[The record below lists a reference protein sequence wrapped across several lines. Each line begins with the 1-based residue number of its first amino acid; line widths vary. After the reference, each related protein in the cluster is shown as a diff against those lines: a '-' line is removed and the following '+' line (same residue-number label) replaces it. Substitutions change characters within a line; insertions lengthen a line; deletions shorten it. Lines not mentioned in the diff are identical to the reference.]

1 MKIVR
6 AYAWAETVEL
16 LRYPAF
22 VIPTIG
28 FPALFFLFFGRA
40 GSAAGAGASASMASF
55 AAFAVFGVVFFQ
67 FGVGIAQE
75 RSAPWQLFLRVLPVA
90 PWQRLVGRL
99 CSAVL
104 FAAASAGVVVA
115 VALGRSTVAVGGFGW
130 LRLAVALAAGAVP
143 FGLLGIALGYLLS
156 PKAALPIANLV
167 YLGLSYFG
175 GLWTGPDGLHG
186 VARTVSPYLPT
197 RHWSDLV
204 VGAVGDGPWQTVPVL
219 WLAGYAGAF
228 AVLARFA
235 YHRDEARHFA

>member
-1 MKIVR
+1 MNIVR
-6 AYAWAETVEL
+6 AHAWAETVEL

-22 VIPTIG
+22 VLPTIG

-40 GSAAGAGASASMASF
+40 GPAAGAGASMASYT
-55 AAFAVFGVVFFQ
+55 AFAVFGVVFFQ

-99 CSAVL
+99 CSAAL
-104 FAAASAGVVVA
+104 FAAASAGVVIA
-115 VALGRSTVAVGGFGW
+115 VALGRSTVAVGGLGW

-156 PKAALPIANLV
+156 PRAALPIANLV
-167 YLGLSYFG
+167 YLGLSYLG
-175 GLWTGPDGLHG
+175 GLWTGPAGLHG
-186 VARTVSPYLPT
+186 VARTVSPFLPT
-197 RHWSDLV
+197 RRWSDLV
-204 VGAVGDGPWQTVPVL
+204 VGAVGAGPWQTGSML

-235 YHRDEARHFA
+235 YRRDEARHFT

>member
-1 MKIVR
+1 MKVVR
-6 AYAWAETVEL
+6 AHAWAETVEL

-28 FPALFFLFFGRA
+28 FPALFFLFFGGA
-40 GSAAGAGASASMASF
+40 SAAAGAGASMAAY

-90 PWQRLVGRL
+90 PWQRLVARL
-99 CSAVL
+99 CSATL
-104 FAAASAGVVVA
+104 FAVASAGVVVA
-115 VALGRSTVAVGGFGW
+115 VALGRSTVIVGGFGW
-130 LRLAVALAAGAVP
+130 LRLAVALAVGAIP

-167 YLGLSYFG
+167 YLGLSYLG

-186 VARTVSPYLPT
+186 VARTISPFLPT
-197 RHWSDLV
+197 RRWSDLV
-204 VGAVGDGPWQTVPVL
+204 VGAVGAGRWQTVSLL
-219 WLAGYAGAF
+219 WLAGYACAF
-228 AVLARFA
+228 AALARFA
-235 YHRDEARHFA
+235 YRRDEARHFT

>member
-1 MKIVR
+1 MKVVR
-6 AYAWAETVEL
+6 AHAWAETVEL

-40 GSAAGAGASASMASF
+40 GSAAAAGAGMASY

-75 RSAPWQLFLRVLPVA
+75 RIAPWQLFLRVLPVA

-99 CSAVL
+99 CSAAL
-104 FAAASAGVVVA
+104 FAAASASVVVA
-115 VALGRSTVAVGGFGW
+115 VALGRSDVAVDWLGW
-130 LRLAVALAAGAVP
+130 LRLAAALAAGAVP

-156 PKAALPIANLV
+156 PRAALPIANLV
-167 YLGLSYFG
+167 YLGLSYLG

-197 RHWSDLV
+197 RRWSDLV
-204 VGAVGDGPWQTVPVL
+204 VGAVGTGSWQPVSVL
-219 WLAGYAGAF
+219 WLAGYAVGF
-228 AVLARFA
+228 AVLARVA
-235 YHRDEARHFA
+235 YRRDEARHFV